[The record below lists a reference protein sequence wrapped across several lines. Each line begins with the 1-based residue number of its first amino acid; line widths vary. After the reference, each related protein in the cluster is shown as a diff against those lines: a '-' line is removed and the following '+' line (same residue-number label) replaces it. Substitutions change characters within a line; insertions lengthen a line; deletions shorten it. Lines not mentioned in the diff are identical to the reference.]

1 MLEEKRIPYQYIE
14 VNPYHKP
21 ESLLKLNPRG
31 LVPTLEYDGKPLY
44 ESTVV
49 VDFLEEAYPDH
60 GSVPLYPK
68 DPYEKARQ
76 RIWIDYVTSRI
87 IPAYHR
93 FLQFQTE
100 EGGKEGFEKVKS
112 EFLGHL
118 REWIKEADPEGPF
131 FAGKEPGAIDFS
143 FAPWVVSSFLLADPC
158 VASWFSGKET
168 DQRCHR
174 SVPGSS
180 MSSRV
185 DRASRR
191 KGRRGTMRFGRGGAS
206 LRRLSRAGRASR
218 RLRAS
223 PNTTSHSISAM
234 QITLRNQSWLRVFVL
249 VGVWYEGLICKGS
262 KFHQKFS
269 TSIKRLDEAWEHDAV
284 S

>member
-1 MLEEKRIPYQYIE
+1 MAPPDADIYPEATGQAIDTVKAHQSPAPLTLYAGWFCPFVQRVWLVLEEKRIPYQYIE

-21 ESLLKLNPRG
+21 DSLLKLNPRG

-93 FLQFQTE
+93 FLQFQIE
-100 EGGKEGFEKVKS
+100 EGGREGFEKVKS

-143 FAPWVVSSFLLADPC
+143 FAPWVIRTWVFDE
-158 VASWFSGKET
+158 FKGGSGIPKEGEKGDDEVWKRWRKFAEAIENRKSIKET
-168 DQRCHR
+168 TSEPEYYKPLYKRYADNIAQ
-174 SVPGSS
+174 SELAKSI
-180 MSSRV
+180 
-185 DRASRR
+185 
-191 KGRRGTMRFGRGGAS
+191 
-206 LRRLSRAGRASR
+206 RAGR
-218 RLRAS
+218 
-223 PNTTSHSISAM
+223 
-234 QITLRNQSWLRVFVL
+234 
-249 VGVWYEGLICKGS
+249 GV
-262 KFHQKFS
+262 
-269 TSIKRLDEAWEHDAV
+269 V
-284 S
+284 